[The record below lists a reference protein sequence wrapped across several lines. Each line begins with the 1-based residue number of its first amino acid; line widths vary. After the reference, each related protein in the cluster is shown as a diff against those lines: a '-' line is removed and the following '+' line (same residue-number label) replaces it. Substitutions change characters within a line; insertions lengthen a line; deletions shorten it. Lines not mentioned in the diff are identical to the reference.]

1 MNQSRR
7 GVGIGSYIVFLVIMA
22 VALWLAFSR
31 GGSMDTKDM
40 QTFRE
45 DAAQGTVS
53 SVDIQQ
59 NSEIP
64 TGTRPCI

>member
-45 DAAQGTVS
+45 DGAGNGVLGGYPAEQ
-53 SVDIQQ
+53 
-59 NSEIP
+59 
-64 TGTRPCI
+64 